1 MKVTANYFSLW
12 HSRVH
17 QKKLKGVSLKNNT
30 SKLQH
35 ESQEDRD
42 RYFEELDQM
51 EAELGGILVAGPNPK
66 HKNDK
71 TLITDINSKQKE
83 D

>member
-1 MKVTANYFSLW
+1 
-12 HSRVH
+12 
-17 QKKLKGVSLKNNT
+17 LKNNT

-51 EAELGGILVAGPNPK
+51 EADLGGILVAAPNPK
-66 HKNDK
+66 HKNEEI
-71 TLITDINSKQKE
+71 LIIDINSKQKE

>member
-1 MKVTANYFSLW
+1 VKVTANYFSLW
-12 HSRVH
+12 HSRIH

-35 ESQEDRD
+35 ESQDD

-66 HKNDK
+66 HKNEE
-71 TLITDINSKQKE
+71 TLVTDINPKQKE